1 MSERTYALRLGTAS
15 TVRGVLGQD
24 VVLRE
29 VERKPHQGL
38 GRSDLVRCHAF
49 IGSAYIGEVDSF
61 WVLREDQTRSKE
73 KEFAGTYPGAKDWGP
88 SGRRADVIEDLVRHH
103 LDAER
108 QALDRELANLEQE
121 KEAALRQV
129 FAVQKEIDAAAARR
143 NAVAAAL
150 NCTT

>member
-1 MSERTYALRLGTAS
+1 MPERTHALRLGTAS
-15 TVRGVLGQD
+15 IVRGVLGQD

-49 IGSAYIGEVDSF
+49 IGSTYIGEVDSF

-88 SGRRADVIEDLVRHH
+88 SGRRVDVIEDLVRHH

-108 QALDRELANLEQE
+108 KTLDHALADLEQE
-121 KEAALRQV
+121 KEAALRQL
-129 FAVQKEIDAAAARR
+129 FAIQKKIDAAAARR
-143 NAVAAAL
+143 DTLSAAL
-150 NCTT
+150 DRTI